1 MGLLQSVLATR
12 TKGAELTVDA
22 LPDFASL
29 SDDDLS
35 LLIRQAEGEEEAISV
50 RRRYLH
56 ARIDV
61 LRGARVER
69 LRSQVE
75 AGTLDLHTPAALE
88 RPIFEGTGETP
99 EEHEVDVSDVAA
111 LSDDELRSTILE
123 LEREEDDISLHRR
136 VLHGRIDILRAERE
150 RRRRGGLHVEPT
162 DLGPILGGSSR

>member
-1 MGLLQSVLATR
+1 M
-12 TKGAELTVDA
+12 DA

-35 LLIRQAEGEEEAISV
+35 LLIRKAEQEEEAISI
-50 RRRYLH
+50 RRRFLH

-61 LRGARVER
+61 LRGARVDR

-75 AGTLDLHTPAALE
+75 DGTLDLPAPATLE
-88 RPIFEGTGETP
+88 RPIFEGTGEPP
-99 EEHEVDVSDVAA
+99 EEHEVDISDIAA

-123 LEREEDDISLHRR
+123 LEREEDDISLYRR
-136 VLHGRIDILRAERE
+136 VLHGRIDLLRAERE
-150 RRRRGGLHVEPT
+150 RRRRGGLHVEPN

>member
-1 MGLLQSVLATR
+1 M
-12 TKGAELTVDA
+12 DA

-35 LLIRQAEGEEEAISV
+35 LLIRQSEGEEEAISV

-75 AGTLDLHTPAALE
+75 SGTLDLHAPAALE
-88 RPIFEGTGETP
+88 RPIFEGTGEMP
-99 EEHEVDVSDVAA
+99 EEHELDVTDVAT
-111 LSDDELRSTILE
+111 LSDDELRTTILE